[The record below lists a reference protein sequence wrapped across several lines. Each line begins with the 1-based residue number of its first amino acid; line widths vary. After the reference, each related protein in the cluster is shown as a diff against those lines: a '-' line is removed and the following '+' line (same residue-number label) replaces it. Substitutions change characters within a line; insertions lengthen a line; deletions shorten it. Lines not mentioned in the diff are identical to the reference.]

1 MWPKDEPGLRRARS
15 GRLIA
20 FVDDAFAEGESAP
33 RRRFGVGGTST
44 GGTIGLTVEMDLS
57 VPTSPVPGLERP
69 PPMAVQCSLAEVFDL
84 LERCARCAAAVMG
97 EDAAHS
103 TLCAC
108 LADLLTA
115 TRSRSLEKCDPEP
128 FNNLWSAAA
137 QAAED
142 RNASPQQHDYFTPP
156 APRVTMEATL
166 MAGLPPRT
174 RLPAAAVRSRK
185 AAHPGYALFQAT
197 DKQTTNKARSGAHR
211 KGRCTACGRVL
222 WRSNFLR
229 QSHMNACAGLRST
242 CPP

>member
-1 MWPKDEPGLRRARS
+1 MEAHCPRRGRAGLRIVWPKDEPGLRRARS

-142 RNASPQQHDYFTPP
+142 RNASPPSCSAIRARPRRAP
-156 APRVTMEATL
+156 ARRLRERSPCTLSRARAAAGVLAGKRPRNPGVRLKSGRRPNRHRDQRPCNAASRA
-166 MAGLPPRT
+166 AGSRT
-174 RLPAAAVRSRK
+174 RRFV
-185 AAHPGYALFQAT
+185 GT
-197 DKQTTNKARSGAHR
+197 
-211 KGRCTACGRVL
+211 
-222 WRSNFLR
+222 
-229 QSHMNACAGLRST
+229 
-242 CPP
+242 